1 MSRTVTLSFAI
12 PIEMSIE
19 MNVYMETK
27 GLNRSQLLKA
37 AVRNFLDSQ
46 QKKESMPKTLNAVH
60 KDVLEIKRMLC
71 RNIKSD

>member
-46 QKKESMPKTLNAVH
+46 QKKGSMPKTLNAVH

-71 RNIKSD
+71 RNIKSN

>member
-71 RNIKSD
+71 RNIKGD

>member
-71 RNIKSD
+71 RNI

>member
-37 AVRNFLDSQ
+37 AVRNFLDSH